1 QDRAVGRPKEIA
13 VVQVAVDTLGPRGG
27 ERRRDGVGDVERD
40 LPIARREALGDEAAL
55 QQDLDRFADVGRRV
69 EPQAVRR
76 VARGAHRVHAT
87 DGPSD
92 PASVLRIEL
101 IERAPADLRERGVV
115 DPLDLAE
122 RRARAEVERRDR
134 RYLGR
139 REVREEPVLV
149 EDRLARPAARPV
161 ELHDEAPLVL
171 QLHLVHAVLEG
182 PQRQAAAG
190 RRAEAVR
197 ADVAHEDQVRAMIA
211 RVLARFG
218 RLDVLVNNAGVMTRG
233 PFLDVPVPD
242 YGGMFAVNVTGT
254 LLCTQHA
261 LRPMLA
267 ARY

>member
-1 QDRAVGRPKEIA
+1 GGGR
-13 VVQVAVDTLGPRGG
+13 RG
-27 ERRRDGVGDVERD
+27 DGVGDAERD
-40 LPIARREALGDEAAL
+40 VSIARREALGDEAAL

-69 EPQAVRR
+69 EPQAVWRA
-76 VARGAHRVHAT
+76 ARGAHRVHAT

-92 PASVLRIEL
+92 PTPVLGVEL
-101 IERAPADLRERGVV
+101 IERAPADLRECGVV

-134 RYLGR
+134 RYLGG

-190 RRAEAVR
+190 AAEAAHLDRLQDAVGREGEERRAR
-197 ADVAHEDQVRAMIA
+197 
-211 RVLARFG
+211 LAG
-218 RLDVLVNNAGVMTRG
+218 HDGKSYH
-233 PFLDVPVPD
+233 P
-242 YGGMFAVNVTGT
+242 GT
-254 LLCTQHA
+254 PGLTPPSPTLYSPGHGTP
-261 LRPMLA
+261 R
-267 ARY
+267 